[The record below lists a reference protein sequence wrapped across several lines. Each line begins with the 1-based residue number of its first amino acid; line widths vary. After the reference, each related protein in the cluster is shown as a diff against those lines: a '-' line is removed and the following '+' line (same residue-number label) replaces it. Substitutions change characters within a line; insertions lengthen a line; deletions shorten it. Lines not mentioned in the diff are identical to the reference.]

1 MRNFC
6 KSVLLIFQVVLDKK
20 VILIGYSGHAYV
32 VADIAIENRY
42 DIIGYTE
49 KSMAQ
54 DNPFNLNYAGYEREI
69 DFFEKNKKI
78 EFIIGIGDNLIRE
91 KIYNLITSK
100 NAEINTLISS
110 TASISHSAKIASGTF
125 INRNVTINAL
135 AKIGS
140 NVILNTACVIEHEC
154 EILDSVH
161 IAPGVVLSG
170 SVFVGERTFIGANS
184 IVKQGVKIGK
194 DVIIGAGSVVLS
206 DVPDG
211 KKIVGNPSRSI

>member
-1 MRNFC
+1 MRSFW

-32 VADIAIENRY
+32 VADIAIENQY

-49 KSMAQ
+49 KSRVQ
-54 DNPFNLNYAGYEREI
+54 NNPFNLIYAGYEREI

-78 EFIIGIGDNLIRE
+78 GFIIGIGDNLIRE

-100 NAEINTLISS
+100 NAEITTLISS
-110 TASISHSAKIASGTF
+110 SASISQSAKINSGTF
-125 INRNVTINAL
+125 VNRNVTINAF
-135 AKIGS
+135 AKIGK

-154 EILDSVH
+154 EISDSVH
-161 IAPGVVLSG
+161 IAPGVVLAG
-170 SVFVGERTFIGANS
+170 NVFVGERSFVGANS
-184 IVKQGVKIGK
+184 VVKQGVKIGK
-194 DVIIGAGSVVLS
+194 DVIIGAGSVVIS

-211 KKIVGNPSRSI
+211 KKIVGNPIRFI